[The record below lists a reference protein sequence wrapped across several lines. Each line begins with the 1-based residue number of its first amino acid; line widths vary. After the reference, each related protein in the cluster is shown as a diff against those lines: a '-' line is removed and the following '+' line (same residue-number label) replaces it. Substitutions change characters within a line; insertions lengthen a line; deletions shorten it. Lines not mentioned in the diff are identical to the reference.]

1 MSTTQIENVDYELIP
16 VGEKSN
22 EMAWNV
28 RILTGDF
35 IETVISYGTI
45 KLDNEDDTLKF
56 NFTVVEG
63 RKKTPFKGQY
73 HWPELTSDEPELQKK
88 ATYILA
94 SILKRAHDDGQ
105 LIGENVGKDNTR
117 TNDSEELTDE

>member
-35 IETVISYGTI
+35 LETVISYGTI
-45 KLDNEDDTLKF
+45 KLDAEDDTLKF
-56 NFTVVEG
+56 SFTVVEG

-73 HWPELTSDEPELQKK
+73 HWPELTADEPELQKK
-88 ATYILA
+88 ATYILE

-105 LIGENVGKDNTR
+105 LIGESVGEDNTR

>member
-35 IETVISYGTI
+35 LETVISYGTI
-45 KLDNEDDTLKF
+45 KLDAKDDTLRF
-56 NFTVVEG
+56 SFTVVEG
-63 RKKTPFKGQY
+63 KKKTPFKGQY
-73 HWPELTSDEPELQKK
+73 HWPELTADNPDLQKK
-88 ATYILA
+88 ATYILE
-94 SILKRAHDDGQ
+94 SILERAHNDGQ
-105 LIGENVGKDNTR
+105 LIGDNFGKNR
-117 TNDSEELTDE
+117 IGTNDSEESSD